1 MEKLFTRSFVRAII
15 ITVIAALTIV
25 GGVYAYETLWSGKA
39 HITIEPPAGEAQLEI
54 TGVTTSD
61 SGSGIYGGTYGTWD
75 EASKTWTVSLPRG
88 TWATLRMSFKN
99 TGGDL
104 VEIQKCVG
112 DTCFDAAHSVDIA
125 PGVMITGSGYNSIAA
140 GETGPVQFDIHVA
153 ADAEP
158 GTLPEIQLEIRQG

>member
-1 MEKLFTRSFVRAII
+1 MKGLFTKSFIRALI
-15 ITVIAALTIV
+15 ITAVAALIIV

-39 HITIEPPAGEAQLEI
+39 AITIEPPTGEAQLEI
-54 TGVTTSD
+54 TGISTSD

-88 TWATLRMSFKN
+88 TSATLRMSLKN
-99 TGGDL
+99 TGGDI

-112 DTCFDAAHSVDIA
+112 DICFDAAHSVEVA
-125 PGVMITGSGYNSIAA
+125 PGVMITVSGYNSIAA
-140 GETGPVQFDIHVA
+140 GETGPVQFDIHAA

-158 GTLPEIQLEIRQG
+158 GILPEVQLEIRQV